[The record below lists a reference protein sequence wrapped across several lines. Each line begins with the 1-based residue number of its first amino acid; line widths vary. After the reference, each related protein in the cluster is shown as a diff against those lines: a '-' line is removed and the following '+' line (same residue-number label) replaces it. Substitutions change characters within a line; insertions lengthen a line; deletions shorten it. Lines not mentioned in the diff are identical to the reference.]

1 MLLAQREIHI
11 RGVEWKTAHNYSHLI
26 FTDKD
31 TALWRKD
38 SVFNKWCWEI
48 WILKCR
54 LKLVPYVLF
63 WKKQKTLTVRLKNLN
78 IICDPEVARGSGRGW
93 VSINKQT
100 QGVQSRTPEDRKWEE
115 QLTNGI
121 SRKGGKLLYS
131 KRNNKLSEETAHR
144 VWEKCANHI
153 YWDIVSVS
161 LLLTNNPGA
170 RISHLGDE

>member
-1 MLLAQREIHI
+1 MLLAQRQIHI

-38 SVFNKWCWEI
+38 SVFNQWCWEI

-54 LKLVPYVLF
+54 MKLVPYVLF
-63 WKKQKTLTVRLKNLN
+63 WKKQKALTVRLKNFN

-93 VSINKQT
+93 ASINKQT

-121 SRKGGKLLYS
+121 SRKRGKLLQQKEQQIEWRDSTQGMRKMCQSYLLRHCLCES
-131 KRNNKLSEETAHR
+131 LINKQS
-144 VWEKCANHI
+144 WC
-153 YWDIVSVS
+153 
-161 LLLTNNPGA
+161 
-170 RISHLGDE
+170 